1 MRCGAGF
8 SDYILHHYNTSNEL
22 ELLTLKVSAKV
33 LMFFI
38 TLLSRSLLTTSS
50 TRASTRTFSI
60 IFVKRMEVRSTFL
73 MLEERRAG
81 RSTST
86 SLVRRLWM
94 SLL

>member
-1 MRCGAGF
+1 
-8 SDYILHHYNTSNEL
+8 
-22 ELLTLKVSAKV
+22 
-33 LMFFI
+33 MFFI

-50 TRASTRTFSI
+50 IRASMRTFSI

-73 MLEERRAG
+73 MLRVRRAG

-86 SLVRRLWM
+86 SLARRLWM